1 MKINEKMNVDYKS
14 PEAFVHEIECE
25 GALCDISSSED
36 YGGVSDDELPIF

>member
-1 MKINEKMNVDYKS
+1 MLEKAKFVLEYES
-14 PEAFVHEIECE
+14 PAIMIHELVCE